1 VTPHRARIALKSSLD
16 QLNCLPRTRAIR
28 SGAAAALFAA
38 LWIVAPVDADAQ
50 KLKEALGVQNTAADA
65 GAASQERINKVADDT
80 DELLRLYRDETAQ
93 IEALRVYNE
102 QLERLLASQEAEKS
116 SLEEQIGNVT
126 VIGREVT
133 PLMLAM
139 VDAIETFVDRDVPF
153 LLDERRERVGRLRE
167 LMDRA
172 DVTNA
177 EKYRRIME
185 AYQIENDFGR
195 TIEAYRGS
203 LAGGTETQTVEFL
216 RIGRVTLLYQ
226 TLDGTEV
233 GAWNQT
239 DDAWEIL
246 DGGYR
251 PAVRQGLR
259 IARKQAAPDLLRLP
273 VPAAED
279 AQ

>member
-1 VTPHRARIALKSSLD
+1 LKSSLD
-16 QLNCLPRTRAIR
+16 HSHRPLRLRAIR
-28 SGAAAALFAA
+28 SGAAAALFAV
-38 LWIVAPVDADAQ
+38 LWVVAPADVGAQ
-50 KLKEALGVQNTAADA
+50 KLNEALGVRKNATET

-93 IEALRVYNE
+93 IEALRVYNA
-102 QLERLLASQEAEKS
+102 QLEKLLASQEEEES
-116 SLEEQIGNVT
+116 SLNEQIGNVT

-133 PLMLAM
+133 PLMLGM
-139 VDAIETFVDRDVPF
+139 VDAIDTFVERDVPF
-153 LLDERRERVGRLRE
+153 LLEERTGRVARLRQ

-203 LAGGTETQTVEFL
+203 LEGAGETRTVDYL

-233 GAWNQT
+233 GAWNQAGG
-239 DDAWEIL
+239 AWEVL
-246 DGGYR
+246 DGAYR
-251 PAVRQGLR
+251 PAIRQGLR

-279 AQ
+279 AR

>member
-1 VTPHRARIALKSSLD
+1 LKSSLD
-16 QLNCLPRTRAIR
+16 HSHRPLRLRAIR

-38 LWIVAPVDADAQ
+38 LWVVAPADVGAQ
-50 KLKEALGVQNTAADA
+50 KLNEALGVRNNATDT
-65 GAASQERINKVADDT
+65 GAASQERINKVSDDT

-93 IEALRVYNE
+93 IEALRVYNA
-102 QLERLLASQEAEKS
+102 QLEKLLASQEEEES
-116 SLEEQIGNVT
+116 SLTEQIGNVT
-126 VIGREVT
+126 VISREVT
-133 PLMLAM
+133 PLMLSM
-139 VDAIETFVDRDVPF
+139 VDAIDTFVERDVPF
-153 LLDERRERVGRLRE
+153 LLEERTGRVARLRQ

-203 LAGGTETQTVEFL
+203 LDDGGESRTVDYL
-216 RIGRVTLLYQ
+216 RIGRVGLLYQ
-226 TLDGTEV
+226 TLDGGEV
-233 GAWNQT
+233 GAWNQAEQKWT
-239 DDAWEIL
+239 EL
-246 DGGYR
+246 DGSYR
-251 PAVRQGLR
+251 PSVRQGLR

-279 AQ
+279 AR

>member
-1 VTPHRARIALKSSLD
+1 LKSSLD
-16 QLNCLPRTRAIR
+16 HSHRPLRLRAIR
-28 SGAAAALFAA
+28 SGTAAALFAT
-38 LWIVAPVDADAQ
+38 LWIFAPADVGAK
-50 KLKEALGVQNTAADA
+50 KLEEAIGVRNTATAS

-80 DELLRLYRDETAQ
+80 DELLRLYRDETSQ
-93 IEALRVYNE
+93 IEALQVYNE
-102 QLERLLASQEAEKS
+102 QLEKLLASQAEETA
-116 SLEEQIGNVT
+116 SLNEQIGNVT
-126 VIGREVT
+126 VISREVT
-133 PLMLAM
+133 PLMLRM
-139 VDAIETFVDRDVPF
+139 VDAIEEFVALDVPF
-153 LLDERRERVGRLRE
+153 LLEERKNRIARLRQ

-203 LAGGTETQTVEFL
+203 LEGGAETRTVDFL

-233 GAWNQT
+233 GAWNQA
-239 DDAWEIL
+239 DGAWQVL
-246 DGGYR
+246 DGAYR
-251 PAVRQGLR
+251 PAIRQGLR

-273 VPAAED
+273 VPAVED
-279 AQ
+279 AR

>member
-1 VTPHRARIALKSSLD
+1 MKSSLD
-16 QLNCLPRTRAIR
+16 HSHRPLAQRAIR
-28 SGAAAALFAA
+28 SGAVAALFVA
-38 LWIVAPVDADAQ
+38 LWIIAPADVVAQ
-50 KLKEALGVQNTAADA
+50 KLNEALDVRNTAADA

-80 DELLRLYRDETAQ
+80 DELLRQYRDETAQ
-93 IEALRVYNE
+93 IEALRVYNA
-102 QLERLLASQEAEKS
+102 QLERLLASQEEEKT
-116 SLEEQIGNVT
+116 SLTEQIGNVK

-133 PLMLAM
+133 PLMLSM
-139 VDAIETFVDRDVPF
+139 VDAVETFVDRDVPF
-153 LLDERRERVGRLRE
+153 LLEERRGRIARLRQ

-203 LAGGTETQTVEFL
+203 LEGGAETRTVDYL
-216 RIGRVTLLYQ
+216 RIGRVILLYQ

-233 GAWNQT
+233 GAWNQA
-239 DDAWEIL
+239 DGAWEVL
-246 DGGYR
+246 DNSYR
-251 PAVRQGLR
+251 PAIRQGLR

-279 AQ
+279 AR

>member
-1 VTPHRARIALKSSLD
+1 MKSSLD
-16 QLNCLPRTRAIR
+16 HSHRPPKPWAIW
-28 SGAAAALFAA
+28 SGAAAALFTA
-38 LWIVAPVDADAQ
+38 LWVFAPADVGAQ
-50 KLKEALGVQNTAADA
+50 KLNEALGVRNQATQA
-65 GAASQERINKVADDT
+65 GAASQGRINKVADDT
-80 DELLRLYRDETAQ
+80 DELLRRYRDEMAQ

-102 QLERLLASQEAEKS
+102 QLEKLLASQEAEAA
-116 SLEEQIGNVT
+116 SLNEQIDNVT

-133 PLMLAM
+133 PLMLQM
-139 VDAIETFVDRDVPF
+139 VDSLAEFVPLDVPF
-153 LLDERRERVGRLRE
+153 LLEERKNRVARLRQ

-203 LAGGTETQTVEFL
+203 LEGGGATRTVDYL
-216 RIGRVTLLYQ
+216 RIGRVILLYQ

-233 GAWNQT
+233 GTWSQADGAWQV
-239 DDAWEIL
+239 L
-246 DGGYR
+246 DGSYR

-279 AQ
+279 AR

>member
-1 VTPHRARIALKSSLD
+1 
-16 QLNCLPRTRAIR
+16 
-28 SGAAAALFAA
+28 
-38 LWIVAPVDADAQ
+38 
-50 KLKEALGVQNTAADA
+50 
-65 GAASQERINKVADDT
+65 
-80 DELLRLYRDETAQ
+80 
-93 IEALRVYNE
+93 
-102 QLERLLASQEAEKS
+102 
-116 SLEEQIGNVT
+116 
-126 VIGREVT
+126 VT

-153 LLDERRERVGRLRE
+153 LLDERRDRVGRLRE

-203 LAGGTETQTVEFL
+203 LEGGAETRTVNFL

-233 GAWNQT
+233 GAWNK
-239 DDAWEIL
+239 DNAAWEVL
-246 DGGYR
+246 DGSYR

>member
-1 VTPHRARIALKSSLD
+1 LKSSPEPSHRPLR
-16 QLNCLPRTRAIR
+16 LRAFLR
-28 SGAAAALFAA
+28 LAAGALACALLFAA
-38 LWIVAPVDADAQ
+38 PNDAAAQ
-50 KLKEALGVQNTAADA
+50 KLKQALGVRDDATNT

-80 DELLRLYRDETAQ
+80 DELLRQWRDETAQ
-93 IEALRVYNE
+93 IEALRVYNT
-102 QLERLLASQEAEKS
+102 QLEKLLASQDNEVT
-116 SLEEQIGNVT
+116 SLNDQIDSVK

-133 PLMLAM
+133 PLMLRM
-139 VDAIETFVDRDVPF
+139 VDSLDEFVGLDVPF
-153 LLDERRERVGRLRE
+153 LIDERTDRVVRLRQ

-203 LAGGTETQTVEFL
+203 LAGTGETRTVDYL
-216 RIGRVTLLYQ
+216 RIGRVILLYQ
-226 TLDGTEV
+226 TLDGSEV
-233 GAWNQT
+233 GAWNQAA
-239 DDAWEIL
+239 DSWEVL
-246 DGGYR
+246 DGSFR
-251 PAVRQGLR
+251 PSVRQGLR

-279 AQ
+279 AR